1 MSSAAAIRRIARPG
15 KRLAVYR
22 REAILDGRNY
32 IEEAEAE

>member
-1 MSSAAAIRRIARPG
+1 MSSAAAIRRIAWPG